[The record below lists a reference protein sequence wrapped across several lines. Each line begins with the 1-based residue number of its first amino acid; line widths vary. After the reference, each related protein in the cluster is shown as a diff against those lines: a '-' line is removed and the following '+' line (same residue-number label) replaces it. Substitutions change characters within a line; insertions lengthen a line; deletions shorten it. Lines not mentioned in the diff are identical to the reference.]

1 MAAGLGGMV
10 SDLAPPPLPD
20 PASVSL
26 FLDFD
31 GTLVDLAPTPD
42 AVVVDDALGLLLG
55 RLATAMPGRVAI
67 VSGRSIAQL
76 DGFLAQHLEQVAV
89 AGSHGAERR
98 TPAAGHV
105 TPQRS
110 EALEAACNELRAYAD
125 LEGLLFEAK
134 SLGAS
139 LHFRQNPERETD
151 AVAMAERVAHQ
162 FGLHANRGKMMV
174 EVRLPGDKGE
184 AVRTLLDDPAMRGTT
199 PWFFG
204 DDRTDEDGFAAAQAS
219 GGAGVL
225 VDDPRETQARYRL
238 DGVARLRDW
247 LAALADKA
255 GAA

>member
-1 MAAGLGGMV
+1 MAAGSCAMV
-10 SDLAPPPLPD
+10 NDLAPPPLPD
-20 PASVSL
+20 PMSVSL

-42 AVVVDDALGLLLG
+42 TVVVDDGLGTLLG

-76 DGFLAQHLEQVAV
+76 DGFLHRHLEQVAV

-98 TPAAGHV
+98 TPAGGHV
-105 TPQRS
+105 TPPRS
-110 EALEAACNELRAYAD
+110 EALEAACAELRAYAD

-139 LHFRQNPERETD
+139 LHFRQHPEREAD

-184 AVRTLLDDPAMRGTT
+184 AVRTLLDDPAMQGST

-204 DDRTDEDGFAAAQAS
+204 DDRTDEDGFAAAQGL

-238 DGVARLRDW
+238 SGVAAMRDW

>member
-1 MAAGLGGMV
+1 MV
-10 SDLAPPPLPD
+10 NELAPPPLPD

-42 AVVVDDALGLLLG
+42 SVVVDDALGTLLA
-55 RLATAMPGRVAI
+55 RLASAMPGRVAI

-110 EALEAACNELRAYAD
+110 EALEAACAELRAYAD
-125 LEGLLFEAK
+125 LEDLLFEPK

-139 LHFRQNPERETD
+139 LHFRHCPEREAD

-184 AVRTLLDDPAMRGTT
+184 AVRMLMEDPAMQGTS

-204 DDRTDEDGFAAAQAS
+204 DDRTDEDGFSAVHQL

-225 VDDPRETQARYRL
+225 VDDPRETRARYRL
-238 DGVARLRDW
+238 QGVAALRDW
-247 LAALADKA
+247 LTALADKA